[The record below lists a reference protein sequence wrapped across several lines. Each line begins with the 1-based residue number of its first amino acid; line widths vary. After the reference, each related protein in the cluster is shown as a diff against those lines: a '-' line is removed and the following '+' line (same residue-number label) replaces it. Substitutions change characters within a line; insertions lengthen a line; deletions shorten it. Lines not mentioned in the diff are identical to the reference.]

1 MLEPKKTKHR
11 KQQKGTGGGKRHL
24 GTTLAFG
31 NFGLKTLETGVLSQ
45 RQIEAARQAIARF
58 VRRSGRMW
66 IRIFPDRSVTFKGV
80 EVAMGGGK
88 GDVIGYEA
96 PVGAGRILFEID
108 GIGDVQAKKAMRI
121 ASSKLPMKT
130 RFISRGGVNA
140 VR

>member
-11 KQQKGTGGGKRHL
+11 KQQKGVGGGKRHL

-31 NFGLKTLETGVLSQ
+31 NFGLRTLEGGTLSQ
-45 RQIEAARQAIARF
+45 RQIEAARQTIARF
-58 VRRSGRMW
+58 VRRTGRMW

-96 PVGAGRILFEID
+96 PIRAGRILFEMD
-108 GIGDVQAKKAMRI
+108 GISETDAKEAMRL
-121 ASSKLPMKT
+121 ASSKLPLKT
-130 RFISRGGVNA
+130 RFIARSRASNG
-140 VR
+140 